1 MIPRIDLMKFPARSA
16 EPHQKLFWSNVL
28 VIFNQSKPRELSHC
42 RLLLSICFRCSK
54 LLPSLWNW
62 YFYQRSCFSFFSGF
76 EEQAGSIGIIL
87 ELVIDQIIIVPYCY
101 IFFTI
106 SSLSFFGTELYLR
119 IVVKAVKVS
128 VYSFNLFM
136 DSQTDTEMVCV
147 KESLK
152 WQRWRWM
159 EGVGGCKGMHR
170 GGAGVRGACY
180 WLSFILRLS
189 LVVFR
194 TEQFWCIWNH
204 VLKHL

>member
-62 YFYQRSCFSFFSGF
+62 YFYQSSCFSFFFWIWG
-76 EEQAGSIGIIL
+76 AGGKYRHHLGTCNWPNYYRSVL
-87 ELVIDQIIIVPYCY
+87 LH
-101 IFFTI
+101 FFTI
-106 SSLSFFGTELYLR
+106 SSLSLFGTELYLR

-136 DSQTDTEMVCV
+136 DSQTDIEMMCV

-152 WQRWRWM
+152 WQRWGGWRGWVGVKGCIG
-159 EGVGGCKGMHR
+159 EGREGGKGGMLLIKF
-170 GGAGVRGACY
+170 Y
-180 WLSFILRLS
+180 
-189 LVVFR
+189 
-194 TEQFWCIWNH
+194 T
-204 VLKHL
+204 

>member
-62 YFYQRSCFSFFSGF
+62 YFYQRSCFSFFFSGF

-128 VYSFNLFM
+128 VYSFNLSM
-136 DSQTDTEMVCV
+136 DSQTDIEMMCV

-152 WQRWRWM
+152 WQRWGGWRGWV
-159 EGVGGCKGMHR
+159 GVKGCIGEVAGGG
-170 GGAGVRGACY
+170 
-180 WLSFILRLS
+180 
-189 LVVFR
+189 
-194 TEQFWCIWNH
+194 
-204 VLKHL
+204 

>member
-62 YFYQRSCFSFFSGF
+62 YFYQRSCFSFFFSGF

-128 VYSFNLFM
+128 VYSFNLFK
-136 DSQTDTEMVCV
+136 DSQTDIEMMCV

-159 EGVGGCKGMHR
+159 EGVGGGKG
-170 GGAGVRGACY
+170 GIGEGAVRGACY